1 MLYLSENI
9 RYLRA
14 KAGKS
19 QRALAEQLGIT
30 RARYSKYEYGT
41 AEPPLE
47 ILLKISDYYHVTIN
61 VLIASSICDRTTT
74 AHHHSK

>member
-9 RYLRA
+9 RYLRS

-61 VLIASSICDRTTT
+61 VLIAVSIPDCSSVRK
-74 AHHHSK
+74 HQEE